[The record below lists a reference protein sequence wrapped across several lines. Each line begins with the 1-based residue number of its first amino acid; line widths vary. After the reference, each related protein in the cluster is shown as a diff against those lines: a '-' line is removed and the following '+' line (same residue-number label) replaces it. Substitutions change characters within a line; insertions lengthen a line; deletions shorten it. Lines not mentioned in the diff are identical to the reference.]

1 VEARNNTKEAKKYIE
16 ICVSAR
22 ALTLL
27 GQAEHLESL
36 AVQGRLLRYRK
47 LLCTCRTLLV
57 FNDWYDWLKPACL
70 ACFTWSFAS
79 S

>member
-22 ALTLL
+22 ALILL

-36 AVQGRLLRYRK
+36 AAQGRL
-47 LLCTCRTLLV
+47 C
-57 FNDWYDWLKPACL
+57 DIAS
-70 ACFTWSFAS
+70 CFARAALFSFLMTGMTG
-79 S
+79 